1 MLTRSL
7 RLNGTTIDPAE
18 AVRSARDSASDIQ
31 APDPREFLRAFD
43 DVPEKLEGA
52 LDAAGTS
59 LRDAGE
65 SLRATVHE
73 LSAPPRR
80 NRMPSAGGWL
90 AGLAVMLA
98 AVALTTWLVRRLW
111 PATTTPM
118 DDDVALLDSLDLDR
132 AAGEGM
138 GTAPGTPERR
148 STIPAP
154 DQGLLAPLD
163 SRRQTTEPDRLTG
176 VMAEP
181 TAVGADLHGLGAE
194 ATASDLA
201 SGNGI
206 GTTSDRYAG

>member
-18 AVRSARDSASDIQ
+18 AVRSARDIQ
-31 APDPREFLRAFD
+31 PPDPREFLKAFD

-80 NRMPSAGGWL
+80 NRMPTAGGWV
-90 AGLAVMLA
+90 AGLVVMVA

-111 PATTTPM
+111 PATK
-118 DDDVALLDSLDLDR
+118 AHHR
-132 AAGEGM
+132 
-138 GTAPGTPERR
+138 
-148 STIPAP
+148 
-154 DQGLLAPLD
+154 
-163 SRRQTTEPDRLTG
+163 
-176 VMAEP
+176 
-181 TAVGADLHGLGAE
+181 
-194 ATASDLA
+194 
-201 SGNGI
+201 
-206 GTTSDRYAG
+206 

>member
-1 MLTRSL
+1 MLTPTF

-18 AVRSARDSASDIQ
+18 AVRSARDLQ
-31 APDPREFLRAFD
+31 PPDPRELLRAFD
-43 DVPEKLEGA
+43 DVPVKLEGA
-52 LDAAGTS
+52 IDAAGSS

-90 AGLAVMLA
+90 AGLVVMVA
-98 AVALTTWLVRRLW
+98 AVAVTTWLVRRLW
-111 PATTTPM
+111 PATKARI
-118 DDDVALLDSLDLDR
+118 DGEVAELDRVDLDR

-138 GTAPGTPERR
+138 GTAPGSAERR
-148 STIPAP
+148 SSIPTTGE
-154 DQGLLAPLD
+154 GLLAPLD

-181 TAVGADLHGLGAE
+181 TGVGADLRGTMGSDVSGA
-194 ATASDLA
+194 ASA
-201 SGNGI
+201 SGNGV
-206 GTTSDRYAG
+206 GTASDRYAG

>member
-1 MLTRSL
+1 MMTRSI

-18 AVRSARDSASDIQ
+18 AVRAARDVQ
-31 APDPREFLRAFD
+31 PPDPRELLKAFD
-43 DVPEKLEGA
+43 DVPEMLEGA
-52 LDAAGTS
+52 LDAAGSS

-80 NRMPSAGGWL
+80 NRTPSASGWL
-90 AGLAVMLA
+90 AGLVVMVA

-111 PATTTPM
+111 PATKTTI
-118 DDDVALLDSLDLDR
+118 DDEFAELDRVALDR

-138 GTAPGTPERR
+138 GTAPGSAERR
-148 STIPAP
+148 STIPTTGE
-154 DQGLLAPLD
+154 GLLSPLD

-181 TAVGADLHGLGAE
+181 AGVGADLRGAAGSE
-194 ATASDLA
+194 VSGAGST

-206 GTTSDRYAG
+206 DAASDRYAG

>member
-1 MLTRSL
+1 M
-7 RLNGTTIDPAE
+7 
-18 AVRSARDSASDIQ
+18 
-31 APDPREFLRAFD
+31 
-43 DVPEKLEGA
+43 PEKLEGA

-80 NRMPSAGGWL
+80 NRMPTAGGWV
-90 AGLAVMLA
+90 AGLVVMVA

-111 PATTTPM
+111 PATKATI
-118 DDDVALLDSLDLDR
+118 DDEFAELDRVDLDR

-138 GTAPGTPERR
+138 GTAPGSAERR
-148 STIPAP
+148 SSIPTTGE
-154 DQGLLAPLD
+154 GLLAPLD

-181 TAVGADLHGLGAE
+181 TGVGADLHAAVGSEVSGAG
-194 ATASDLA
+194 SA
-201 SGNGI
+201 SGNGV
-206 GTTSDRYAG
+206 GAASDRYAG